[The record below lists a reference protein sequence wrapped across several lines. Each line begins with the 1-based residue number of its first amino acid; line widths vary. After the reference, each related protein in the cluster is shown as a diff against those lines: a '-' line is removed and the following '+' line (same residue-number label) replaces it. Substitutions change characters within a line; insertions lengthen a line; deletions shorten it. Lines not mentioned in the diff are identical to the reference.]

1 MKWNERYRL
10 QFLFVIYLK
19 RSVFVTSLAFNMQK
33 DVLKQV
39 DWEAWLYTPG
49 MPPVD
54 VINWWVRP
62 VHTALDKLFEG
73 Q

>member
-1 MKWNERYRL
+1 M
-10 QFLFVIYLK
+10 FVCHYIFK
-19 RSVFVTSLAFNMQK
+19 EVFVTSLTFNMQK

-39 DWEAWLYTPG
+39 DWKAWLYTPG

-54 VINWWVRP
+54 VIKWWVRP
-62 VHTALDKLFEG
+62 VHAALNKLLKG

>member
-1 MKWNERYRL
+1 MNDTSYNVCL
-10 QFLFVIYLK
+10 SYILK
-19 RSVFVTSLAFNMQK
+19 EVFVTSLTFNMQK

-39 DWEAWLYTPG
+39 DWKAWLYTPG

-54 VINWWVRP
+54 VINLWVKP
-62 VHTALDKLFEG
+62 VHAALNKWFKG